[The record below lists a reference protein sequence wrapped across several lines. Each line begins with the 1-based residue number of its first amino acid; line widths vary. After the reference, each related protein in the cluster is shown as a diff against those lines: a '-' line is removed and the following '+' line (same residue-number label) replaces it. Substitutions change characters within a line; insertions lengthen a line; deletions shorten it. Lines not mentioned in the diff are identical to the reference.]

1 MTVHCTPGPAER
13 YSYLAPMATKK
24 RSNSRLIISATLC
37 CAALFVSFLMSQAAN
52 EREDFWVITR
62 PVGEGSALTAA
73 DVTTSAIALGDSAF
87 RYLSASA
94 NPIGSIAR
102 RQFRTGEI
110 IENTALEPIGRV
122 AVNQEL
128 SLSVRSV
135 DMPAELEA
143 GDLVSL
149 FHLHDSRNQEA
160 PTPPVRILSSVFIS
174 SIDRQSSNFG
184 GEVALTV
191 SINRLDV
198 TNLLAATTSGR
209 VVVIRL
215 NG

>member
-1 MTVHCTPGPAER
+1 
-13 YSYLAPMATKK
+13 
-24 RSNSRLIISATLC
+24 
-37 CAALFVSFLMSQAAN
+37 MSQAAN

-73 DVTTSAIALGDSAF
+73 DVTISAVALGDSAI

-110 IENTALEPIGRV
+110 IESAALETIGR
-122 AVNQEL
+122 APANQEV
-128 SLSVRSV
+128 SISVRSV
-135 DMPAELEA
+135 DMPAELAA

-149 FHLHDSRNQEA
+149 FHLHDSRNGE
-160 PTPPVRILSSVFIS
+160 TPPPPIRILSSVFVS
-174 SIDRQSSNFG
+174 GIDRQSSNFG
-184 GEVALTV
+184 GEVALTI

-198 TNLLAATTSGR
+198 ANVLAATTSGR
-209 VVVIRL
+209 VVVIGL

>member
-1 MTVHCTPGPAER
+1 
-13 YSYLAPMATKK
+13 
-24 RSNSRLIISATLC
+24 
-37 CAALFVSFLMSQAAN
+37 MSQAAN

-73 DVTTSAIALGDSAF
+73 DVTISAVALGDSAI
-87 RYLSASA
+87 RYLSASD

-110 IENTALEPIGRV
+110 IESAALEAIGR
-122 AVNQEL
+122 APANQEV

-135 DMPAELEA
+135 DMPTELA
-143 GDLVSL
+143 VGDLVSL
-149 FHLHDSRNQEA
+149 FHLHDSRNGEA
-160 PTPPVRILSSVFIS
+160 PPPPVRILNSVFVS
-174 SIDRQSSNFG
+174 GIDRQSSNFG
-184 GEVALTV
+184 GEVALTI

-198 TNLLAATTSGR
+198 ANVLAATTSGR
-209 VVVIRL
+209 VVIIGL